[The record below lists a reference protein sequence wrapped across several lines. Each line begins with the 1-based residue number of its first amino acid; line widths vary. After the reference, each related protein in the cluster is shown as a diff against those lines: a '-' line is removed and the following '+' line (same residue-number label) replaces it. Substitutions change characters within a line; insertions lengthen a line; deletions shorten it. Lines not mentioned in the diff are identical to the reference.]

1 MNKAQ
6 EVENEIKALLA
17 SDVSSNELSR
27 KADISL
33 STVSRL
39 RNGKMELGNITLT
52 NAKKLYKAVD
62 ELDDLL
68 T

>member
-6 EVENEIKALLA
+6 EVESEIKALLS

-39 RNGKMELGNITLT
+39 RSGKMSLDNITL
-52 NAKKLYKAVD
+52 NNVKKLYSA
-62 ELDDLL
+62 LDDRAK
-68 T
+68 

>member
-6 EVENEIKALLA
+6 EVESEIKALLS

-39 RNGKMELGNITLT
+39 RSGKMSLDNVTLT
-52 NAKKLYKAVD
+52 NVKKLYKAVD
-62 ELDDLL
+62 ELAD
-68 T
+68 